1 MFSGRKIPACGF
13 SLGLERILLIMEEQ
27 SLFPSQL
34 AGQPQVLLTLF
45 NEETILPVLELATSL
60 RQTGIRVDVYPEP
73 AKYGKQFK
81 YADQRSIRW
90 AVLMSPRELEN
101 GSLVVKDL
109 KSGDQQ
115 EVEIGSVPEWLAAR
129 VI

>member
-1 MFSGRKIPACGF
+1 
-13 SLGLERILLIMEEQ
+13 
-27 SLFPSQL
+27 
-34 AGQPQVLLTLF
+34 
-45 NEETILPVLELATSL
+45 
-60 RQTGIRVDVYPEP
+60 
-73 AKYGKQFK
+73 
-81 YADQRSIRW
+81 
-90 AVLMSPRELEN
+90 MSPRELEN